1 MSIFPEWAKS
11 KEAVTPAKAG
21 VQSNEAESNG
31 LDSSVRWNDKGE
43 ASSKAHKPKP
53 HRFDKFALKLAA
65 NMITAIRTTL
75 GVFTSPDKDRWP
87 AEKLLDYLNSAEEMA
102 RGMLREIAAKI
113 TILPG
118 KARER
123 AGPLPM
129 PPQPSPER
137 APYFRLGVGRED
149 GSPGDEAE
157 KVEMCASPSRLREGD
172 RGGGH
177 PNAVTAP
184 SPLTPLPSDGRGG
197 CEPDNDSLFQSR
209 LAALQDV
216 LAHPGKHAARMARAL
231 YRAAHEAGGRL
242 TAKSP
247 DDLLLDRVNRALG
260 AHLRGDAKEAARL
273 HKLVLDPG

>member
-1 MSIFPEWAKS
+1 MSPH
-11 KEAVTPAKAG
+11 T
-21 VQSNEAESNG
+21 Q
-31 LDSSVRWNDKGE
+31 
-43 ASSKAHKPKP
+43 
-53 HRFDKFALKLAA
+53 HRFDKFARRVAGTLLE
-65 NMITAIRTTL
+65 AICTTL
-75 GVFTSPDKDRWP
+75 AVFSSPDKDRWP
-87 AEKLLDYLNSAEEMA
+87 AEKLLGYLKSAEEMA

-123 AGPLPM
+123 AGQM
-129 PPQPSPER
+129 PVPPGPSPER
-137 APYFRLGVGRED
+137 APYFWLGVKAAKDEA
-149 GSPGDEAE
+149 PGDEVE

-197 CEPDNDSLFQSR
+197 REPDNDTLFQSR

-242 TAKSP
+242 TAKPP
-247 DDLLLDRVNRALG
+247 DDLLLDRVNRALS
-260 AHLRGDAKEAARL
+260 AHFRGDAREAARL